1 MVALTPLP
9 APASTGRRRRAAWT
23 LLRWLLGLAS
33 GALLFV
39 LLAWL
44 ALHWLILPHIENWR
58 PLIERESSKTIG
70 VEVRIG
76 SIEVRSSGWV
86 PTLELRDVQLIDAHG
101 RPTLELARVV
111 ASVSARSMA
120 ASLAN
125 LELRLTQLVIDG
137 ARIDARRDAAGRVF
151 VAGLDMSGRSADGET
166 TGAADWILH
175 QGEIGLRGATL
186 RWTDE
191 LRAAPAL
198 ELTHVDLVV
207 RNTLSRHALRLDATP
222 PPEWGERFSLR
233 GVFRQPLLERSG
245 AWRRWSGQLYADAPR
260 ADVARLRSYLSL
272 PFELTR
278 GAGAMRAWLELRE
291 GEATALTL
299 DVAVQSAE
307 LRLAA
312 ELEPLVVEQAHG
324 RVVAERRPA
333 GGASVAL
340 RGFGFVTGDRLRW
353 PAGDLTLAWT
363 RTRDGGV
370 AAGEFAADR
379 LDLAVVADTAGRL
392 PLGAPVRK
400 LLAETRPQGTA
411 SAVRASWSGPLEA
424 PASYNVAARLDGVS
438 IAARP
443 ADEADT
449 VGRPGLSHVD
459 LDLTATEKGGQARV
473 AMKNGSLDLPGVFA
487 DPVIALDAMRAELSW
502 RIEPVPGGARAVQV
516 QVRGAQL
523 ANADAQGTLDAT
535 WSTGSG
541 AARLPGR
548 LELDGA
554 LSRGTA
560 TSAARYL
567 PLGLPEGVRQYV
579 QQAVQ
584 GGEIKR
590 ATFRVAGDLRD
601 FPHFAAA
608 EGGEFRV
615 AIELEDVT
623 LAYVPGGPEVSPWPP
638 MTQGSGE
645 LVFNRNAFE
654 FRAAHAN
661 VLGVALSHLH
671 GGIRDLTDNPLL
683 TLDTQA
689 QGPLADMLRFVIA
702 TPGGDGVRTALRD
715 ATASGDAKLQL
726 ALRLPLHEPDRTS
739 VAGSLT
745 LSGNDLRLRA
755 DLPALAA
762 TRGRVD
768 FTTRGF
774 TLAEAKARLLGG
786 EVAIDGGMPPGG
798 ALRLSLAGRASA
810 EALRQTPELGALAR
824 AAGALAGQASY
835 RFAVGIDDKGLS
847 ELDLTSDL
855 AGMALD
861 LPAPLAKRADASL
874 PLHVRLERVATP
886 AGAAPQDRLRVE
898 LGDWLRA
905 SYLRGDAGGAMR
917 VISGGIGVNGAA
929 PTPAS
934 GVAALLDLASLDVAA
949 WDAAATRLFGAPPA
963 DAAAPAGAGYLPD
976 LLALQVQT
984 LSVAGQ
990 RLTKVAA
997 GLSRLD
1003 GQWRANVDADQ
1014 LSGYIE
1020 YRPASGGGATPGRV
1034 HARLARLALERGADD
1049 DVTRLL
1055 DRQPASVPALDVTI
1069 EDLKLRGRGLG
1080 RLELQAVNRTAP
1092 QRQWE
1097 LLRLNLALP
1106 EAEFNATGRW
1116 VVAAGDA
1123 QRAGGDTPA
1132 NDRLRAGD
1140 APARVAEYRFELD
1153 IADSGALLRRFGSP
1167 DAVRGGKGTVKGTV
1181 RWLGTP
1187 LQPDFETTTG
1197 RFNVAIEQGVFLHSE
1212 TGGAAR
1218 LLGVLSLQGL
1228 LRRLTFDFRDLS
1240 EDGFAFDSV
1249 TGDVAIERAV
1259 ASTNNLVMRGAHAA
1273 VLLEGS
1279 ADANDETENFRV
1291 FVVPDLDLGA
1301 ASLAYAMI
1309 NPVIGLSTFAAQL
1322 FLREP
1327 LAQAYTREFRVFG
1340 SWSDPQ
1346 IETIE
1351 RRLGQAP
1358 PHIGAAAASAASA
1371 PSSSPSSSV
1380 TEEPSR

>member
-1 MVALTPLP
+1 MAELTPPP
-9 APASTGRRRRAAWT
+9 ATAPTGRRGHATWT

-33 GALLFV
+33 GAFLFV
-39 LLAWL
+39 LVAWL

-86 PTLELRDVQLIDAHG
+86 PTLELRDVRLLDAQG

-111 ASVSARSMA
+111 ASVSARSMV

-151 VAGLDMSGRSADGET
+151 VAGLDLSGRSTDGET

-175 QGEIGLRGATL
+175 QGEIGVRGATL

-191 LRAAPAL
+191 LRAAPVL

-207 RNTLSRHALRLDATP
+207 RNTLSRHAMRLDATP

-245 AWRRWSGQLYADAPR
+245 AWRRWSGQLFADAPR
-260 ADVARLRSYLSL
+260 ADVAQLRAYLSL

-278 GAGAMRAWLELRE
+278 GAGAMRAWLDLRD
-291 GEATALTL
+291 GEASALTL
-299 DVAVQSAE
+299 DVALQSAE
-307 LRLAA
+307 LRLASD
-312 ELEPLVVEQAHG
+312 LEPLVVEQVQG
-324 RVVAERRPA
+324 RVVAERRPG
-333 GGASVAL
+333 GGASIAL
-340 RGFGFVTGDRLRW
+340 RRFGFVTGDDLHW
-353 PAGDLTLAWT
+353 PAGDVTLAWS
-363 RTRDGGV
+363 RARDGSV

-379 LDLAVVADTAGRL
+379 LDLAMVADTAGRL

-400 LLAETRPQGTA
+400 LLAEARPQGVA
-411 SAVRASWSGPLEA
+411 SAVRASWTGPLESLA
-424 PASYNVAARLDGVS
+424 RYSVAARLDAVS

-443 ADEADT
+443 AAEAGT
-449 VGRPGLSHVD
+449 VGRPGLSNVD
-459 LDLTATEKGGQARV
+459 IDLTATEKGGQARI
-473 AMKNGSLDLPGVFA
+473 AMKSGRLDLPGVFA
-487 DPVIALDAMRAELSW
+487 DPVIALDAMRADLSW
-502 RIEPVPGGARAVQV
+502 RIDPVPGGAPAVQV
-516 QVRGAQL
+516 KVRGAQL
-523 ANADAQGTLDAT
+523 ANADAQGELDAT
-535 WSTGSG
+535 WSTGSD

-554 LSRGTA
+554 LSRGIA

-567 PLGLPEGVRQYV
+567 PLGLPDGARQYV

-601 FPHFAAA
+601 FPHFEAGGA
-608 EGGEFRV
+608 GEFRV
-615 AIELEDVT
+615 AVDLEDLT
-623 LAYVPGGPEVSPWPP
+623 LAYVPGSATDASPWPP
-638 MTQGSGE
+638 MTQASGE
-645 LVFNRNAFE
+645 LIFNRSSFE
-654 FRAAHAN
+654 FRAARAT
-661 VLGVALSHLH
+661 LRGIELTKLH
-671 GGIRDLTDNPLL
+671 GGIADLAGSPLL
-683 TLDTQA
+683 TLDTLA
-689 QGPLADMLRFVIA
+689 QGPLADMLRFVVD
-702 TPGGDGVRTALRD
+702 TPAGDGVRAALRD
-715 ATASGDAKLQL
+715 ATASGDARLQL
-726 ALRLPLHEPDRTS
+726 ALRLPLHELDRTS
-739 VAGSLT
+739 AAGSLT
-745 LSGNDLRLRA
+745 LAGNDLRLRT
-755 DLPALAA
+755 DLPTLAA
-762 TRGRVD
+762 TRGRID
-768 FTTRGF
+768 FSAKGF
-774 TLAEAKARLLGG
+774 ALAETKARVLGG
-786 EVAIDGGMPPGG
+786 DVAIDGGMLPG
-798 ALRLSLAGRASA
+798 APLRLTLAGRASA
-810 EALRQTPELGALAR
+810 EALRQTAELGALAR
-824 AAGALAGQASY
+824 AAGALAGQANY
-835 RFAVGIDDKGLS
+835 KLAVGIDDKGLS
-847 ELDLTSDL
+847 DLDLTTDL
-855 AGMALD
+855 AGVALD

-874 PLHVRLERVATP
+874 PLHVRLDRVATP

-905 SYLRGDAGGAMR
+905 SYLRGDAGGNMR
-917 VISGGIGVNGAA
+917 VISGGIGVYGPA
-929 PTPAS
+929 PTPAN
-934 GVAALLDLASLDVAA
+934 GVAALVDIASLDVAA
-949 WDAAATRLFGAPPA
+949 WDAAATRLFGGGAA

-976 LLALQVQT
+976 LVALQAQT
-984 LSVAGQ
+984 LAVAGQ
-990 RLTKVAA
+990 RLTKVTA

-1020 YRPASGGGATPGRV
+1020 YRPPSGGGATPGRV
-1034 HARLARLALERGADD
+1034 HARLARLALERSAAD
-1049 DVTRLL
+1049 DVTQLL
-1055 DRQPASVPALDVTI
+1055 DRQPASVPALDVTV

-1080 RLELQAVNRTAP
+1080 RLELQAVNRVAP
-1092 QRQWE
+1092 ERQWE

-1106 EAEFNATGRW
+1106 EAVFNATGRW
-1116 VVAAGDA
+1116 VVAGADG
-1123 QRAGGDTPA
+1123 QRAGTESA
-1132 NDRLRAGD
+1132 NDRPRAGTG
-1140 APARVAEYRFELD
+1140 PARVAEYRFELD

-1167 DAVRGGKGTVKGTV
+1167 DVVRGGKGVVKGTV

-1187 LQPDFETTTG
+1187 LQPDFETTMG
-1197 RFNVAIEQGVFLHSE
+1197 QFNVAIEQGVFLHTE
-1212 TGGAAR
+1212 AGGAAR

-1249 TGDVAIERAV
+1249 AGDVAIERAV

-1279 ADANDETENFRV
+1279 ADANDETEDFRV

-1301 ASLAYAMI
+1301 ASLAYAVI

-1327 LAQAYTREFRVFG
+1327 LAQAYTREFRVVG
-1340 SWSDPQ
+1340 PWSDPKV
-1346 IETIE
+1346 EAIE
-1351 RRLGQAP
+1351 RRPGQAA
-1358 PHIGAAAASAASA
+1358 PHIAAAAASGASA
-1371 PSSSPSSSV
+1371 PSSSF

>member
-86 PTLELRDVQLIDAHG
+86 PTLELRDVQLLDAHG

-745 LSGNDLRLRA
+745 LSGNDLRRRADRLRTERILLEDQVAADLMRVVAVDRVGARPPFALGLGRPLVRDSVVAHAEVAAQRGVELEPRPQRPAPRRGVVEQSQLRRVVPDRA
-755 DLPALAA
+755 DLGRAVRAMDAPD
-762 TRGRVD
+762 RG
-768 FTTRGF
+768 
-774 TLAEAKARLLGG
+774 
-786 EVAIDGGMPPGG
+786 VADGHEQHPVVGCDD
-798 ALRLSLAGRASA
+798 RQAGRAGMRERVGRDERDLGAADVIPPRVTGNGLRFVDRDPEARPDALAGDEVEVRDVEIEVRAPDQCAEVSA
-810 EALRQTPELGALAR
+810 LVGHHGDELGAGDEDREQPAQNRAQQVDVRDHRALEDRPRGAR
-824 AAGALAGQASY
+824 RDLQIGRQRRCLQHRDRRIRLRIEAADRAGVADPRAQPLRRQRLRIQADRPRGVEAEATRKALGRARRHREVDRRPRSVDDVAQSVDVDVGQL
-835 RFAVGIDDKGLS
+835 DDDHRPRV
-847 ELDLTSDL
+847 DLVDVDRRIADRQFQRHTAADDAL
-855 AGMALD
+855 EQRALD
-861 LPAPLAKRADASL
+861 EAQPAYPLAPDVGADLEPERRELFDAGSQRDVRVHAAAAQQFTDVERALVHLRAEHDA
-874 PLHVRLERVATP
+874 H
-886 AGAAPQDRLRVE
+886 RLRLLAHRQRE
-898 LGDWLRA
+898 
-905 SYLRGDAGGAMR
+905 
-917 VISGGIGVNGAA
+917 
-929 PTPAS
+929 P
-934 GVAALLDLASLDVAA
+934 GVAALVERLHVEQRAALAEGVGD
-949 WDAAATRLFGAPPA
+949 DAR
-963 DAAAPAGAGYLPD
+963 
-976 LLALQVQT
+976 QVC
-984 LSVAGQ
+984 
-990 RLTKVAA
+990 R
-997 GLSRLD
+997 
-1003 GQWRANVDADQ
+1003 
-1014 LSGYIE
+1014 
-1020 YRPASGGGATPGRV
+1020 
-1034 HARLARLALERGADD
+1034 RLADRGAD
-1049 DVTRLL
+1049 
-1055 DRQPASVPALDVTI
+1055 
-1069 EDLKLRGRGLG
+1069 
-1080 RLELQAVNRTAP
+1080 LERDAACVAFGGGHVGSLVVRRWTTENR
-1092 QRQWE
+1092 
-1097 LLRLNLALP
+1097 
-1106 EAEFNATGRW
+1106 NAT
-1116 VVAAGDA
+1116 
-1123 QRAGGDTPA
+1123 
-1132 NDRLRAGD
+1132 LC
-1140 APARVAEYRFELD
+1140 
-1153 IADSGALLRRFGSP
+1153 
-1167 DAVRGGKGTVKGTV
+1167 
-1181 RWLGTP
+1181 
-1187 LQPDFETTTG
+1187 
-1197 RFNVAIEQGVFLHSE
+1197 
-1212 TGGAAR
+1212 
-1218 LLGVLSLQGL
+1218 
-1228 LRRLTFDFRDLS
+1228 
-1240 EDGFAFDSV
+1240 
-1249 TGDVAIERAV
+1249 
-1259 ASTNNLVMRGAHAA
+1259 
-1273 VLLEGS
+1273 
-1279 ADANDETENFRV
+1279 
-1291 FVVPDLDLGA
+1291 
-1301 ASLAYAMI
+1301 
-1309 NPVIGLSTFAAQL
+1309 AQL
-1322 FLREP
+1322 AF
-1327 LAQAYTREFRVFG
+1327 
-1340 SWSDPQ
+1340 
-1346 IETIE
+1346 
-1351 RRLGQAP
+1351 
-1358 PHIGAAAASAASA
+1358 
-1371 PSSSPSSSV
+1371 
-1380 TEEPSR
+1380 